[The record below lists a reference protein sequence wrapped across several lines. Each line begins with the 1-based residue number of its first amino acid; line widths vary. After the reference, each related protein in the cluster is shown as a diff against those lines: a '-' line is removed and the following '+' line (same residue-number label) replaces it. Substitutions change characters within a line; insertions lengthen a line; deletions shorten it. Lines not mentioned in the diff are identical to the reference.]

1 MTEQS
6 IEDRIRQMMVTRL
19 FMRVA
24 PEDIKTDESLIES
37 YGIDSISLLELVVGI
52 EEEFGVAIGDDEFD
66 VKHFETVAALSAFVK
81 SKQG

>member
-37 YGIDSISLLELVVGI
+37 YGIDSISLLELVVGV

-66 VKHFETVAALSAFVK
+66 VKLFETVAALSAFVK